1 MRLKRHI
8 SFILIIGCALSVV
21 AQQKDKQEPKD
32 TYVIRKSDRLFVELM
47 LNNWLE
53 VPDGIE
59 VRTYSLGFDASFLWD
74 IRFGTSNFSFAPGI
88 GFSSHNVHHNG
99 QFSKIDSAGARFTD
113 LQPFPSSYSYKKNKL
128 SMNYIELPLEL
139 RFRTNGYTPFRLTAG
154 IKIGV
159 LVDAHTKTK
168 DDDGTHKFKP
178 LPNTLPYR
186 YGVFGRIGYS
196 WFSIVAFYSLTN
208 VFEDGNG
215 VELTPVSVGISITPF

>member
-1 MRLKRHI
+1 MRLARHI
-8 SFILIIGCALSVV
+8 SLLIAVMLSVSAW

-32 TYVIRKSDRLFVELM
+32 TYVPRKSDRLFIEPV

-59 VRTYSLGFDASFLWD
+59 VRTYSLGFDISYLWD
-74 IRFGTSNFSFAPGI
+74 IRFGTSNFSFAPGV

-99 QFSKIDSAGARFTD
+99 QFLEVDSAGSSFTD

-128 SMNYIELPLEL
+128 SMNYLEVPLEL
-139 RFRTNGYTPFRLTAG
+139 RFRTNGYNPFRLTAG
-154 IKIGV
+154 FKIGV

-196 WFSIVAFYSLTN
+196 WFNIVGFYSLTN
-208 VFEDGNG
+208 VFEDGKG
-215 VELTPVSVGISITPF
+215 VELTPISLGISITPF